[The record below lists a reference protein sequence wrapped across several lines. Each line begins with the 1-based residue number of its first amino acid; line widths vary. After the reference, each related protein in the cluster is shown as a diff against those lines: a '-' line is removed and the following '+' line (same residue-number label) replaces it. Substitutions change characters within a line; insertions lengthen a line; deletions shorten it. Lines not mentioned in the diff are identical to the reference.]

1 MKKILTICLSLLLLP
16 FSVLAAD
23 ELTFD
28 ADTTITVNGI
38 DLTVISGSIVD
49 QMVVND
55 SSVVFSL
62 STNSGVVLRSTGR
75 KILNNNLTDY
85 ICGDSYSQISLSGD
99 SLGSSL
105 SVSPSSE
112 VCISITGGAPVT
124 TTSSGGGGGVVTPS
138 KPTTATGEVTVTA
151 AAGGK
156 TTLTVSNGNIA
167 SVDLPI
173 GAVSASTAVKVSSE
187 NKSDV
192 TASRPLPLKRA
203 VVGDYA
209 YNYTATANLAAVS
222 SFSQAATLTFTYK
235 DSEISGLDES
245 TLRVFY
251 WKETTSQWVALPTT
265 IDSTNNSLTAA
276 TDHFTY
282 FAVMGLAEGE
292 TAEGE
297 TTEEGGDPIIFDG
310 DLIRNPNADGMAQ
323 FDIYIVKMING
334 KSFKRL
340 IISPHVFE
348 SYEHFDKNG
357 NGNPWDDVKDISQST
372 MSEYTAS
379 NLVRAV
385 GDTRVYKLSAS
396 EGSDTGI
403 KQWLDMTAEQ
413 FLAGYD
419 ADSIYEINI
428 VDRDV
433 YTLGANI

>member
-1 MKKILTICLSLLLLP
+1 MALLLRPLH
-16 FSVLAAD
+16 LAVA
-23 ELTFD
+23 
-28 ADTTITVNGI
+28 
-38 DLTVISGSIVD
+38 
-49 QMVVND
+49 
-55 SSVVFSL
+55 
-62 STNSGVVLRSTGR
+62 
-75 KILNNNLTDY
+75 
-85 ICGDSYSQISLSGD
+85 
-99 SLGSSL
+99 
-105 SVSPSSE
+105 
-112 VCISITGGAPVT
+112 
-124 TTSSGGGGGVVTPS
+124 GGVVTPS